1 MSCGCGLGKPVVC
14 CYCAVFL
21 CFDFFGFGCLW
32 FFVLYFCL
40 VVFVE
45 GYLCTVITGLAA
57 RLRGEGA
64 QFGLYGRLRFV
75 LLWVGQV
82 LLYYQP

>member
-1 MSCGCGLGKPVVC
+1 VAVAWASRWCVAIARCFCALIFWFWLSLVFCVV
-14 CYCAVFL
+14 
-21 CFDFFGFGCLW
+21 
-32 FFVLYFCL
+32 FCL
-40 VVFVE
+40 VVFVK

>member
-1 MSCGCGLGKPVVC
+1 MSRGCGLGKPVVC

-21 CFDFFGFGCLW
+21 CFDFLVLAVFGFLCC
-32 FFVLYFCL
+32 FCL
-40 VVFVE
+40 VVFVKS
-45 GYLCTVITGLAA
+45 YLCTVVTELAA

-64 QFGLYGRLRFV
+64 QFGLYGRFRFV